1 MQAEDLVSIN
11 PPPSQSSFHPSLEF
25 DQRGGGGV
33 SIAAP
38 LNPCLCPP
46 LQLIMHILD

>member
-11 PPPSQSSFHPSLEF
+11 PPPSPSSFHPSLEF
-25 DQRGGGGV
+25 DQRGGGV

-38 LNPCLCPP
+38 LNPCFCPP
-46 LQLIMHILD
+46 LQLIMHTLD